1 MNRYTVNFICKDK
14 EGHNIVRSE
23 ELVREEVDEAIE
35 LVKKEWPSWDIE
47 ILSAGIRPTDNV

>member
-1 MNRYTVNFICKDK
+1 MNRYTVNFICKDN

-35 LVKKEWPSWDIE
+35 LVRKE
-47 ILSAGIRPTDNV
+47 